1 MVKAIP
7 EGFRTITPFLNVKD
21 CAKYLDFLKQA
32 FGAEE
37 RSRHASPDG
46 KIMHAEMQIGDSRLM
61 LSEAMQQP
69 PTQSSIWLYV
79 SDVDTWFKRAQAAG
93 MEVKMPVAD
102 MFWGDRWG
110 SLADK
115 WGNGWSIASHK
126 EDVAPA
132 EMDKRAAAAM
142 AQMAQQQQSKK

>member
-21 CAKYLDFLKQA
+21 CDQFLSFLKQA

-37 RSRHASPDG
+37 RNRAAGPDG
-46 KIMHAEMQIGDSRLM
+46 KIMHAEVQIGDSRMM
-61 LSEAMQQP
+61 LSDAMQQP

-79 SDVDTWFKRAQAAG
+79 PDCDAWWKRALAAG
-93 MEVKMPVAD
+93 AQVKMPMAD

-110 SLADK
+110 AVTDK
-115 WGNGWSIASHK
+115 WGNTWSLATHK
-126 EDVAPA
+126 EDVSPE
-132 EMDKRAAAAM
+132 EMDKRMKAEFAKM
-142 AQMAQQQQSKK
+142 K